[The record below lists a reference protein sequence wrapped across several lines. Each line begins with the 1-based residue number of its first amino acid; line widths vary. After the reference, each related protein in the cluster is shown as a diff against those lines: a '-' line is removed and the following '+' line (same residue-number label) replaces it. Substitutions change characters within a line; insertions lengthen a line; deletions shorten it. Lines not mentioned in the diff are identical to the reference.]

1 MKEHHLYVFETP
13 EILQQAT
20 KQCAT
25 KIGIAQTIDGRLGDY
40 QQAYGPVLEAQ
51 FEATWRGPLDQIRE
65 LETKALDSF
74 GHKVCANVRSLSEWV
89 QDTRATE
96 AVSRVEEI
104 IAKFKLNIVRV
115 D

>member
-1 MKEHHLYVFETP
+1 MKQHHLYVFETP
-13 EILQQAT
+13 FALQQAT
-20 KQCAT
+20 KQCAS

-40 QQAYGPVLEAQ
+40 QQAYGPVLEAS
-51 FEATWRGPLDQIRE
+51 FEATWRGPVDEIRQ
-65 LETKALDSF
+65 LETKVLESF

-96 AVSRVEEI
+96 AVDRVEEI
-104 IAKFKLNIVRV
+104 IAKFNLNIVRI